1 MYYSQ
6 IRHRLSSV
14 SLKQM
19 PLHKALKLLIFL
31 FFYPI
36 YGKHLA
42 LVLISLQLDLAIPQQ
57 NLSTP
62 HSASLSASLSDA
74 ATRIA
79 AGPCERRGTL
89 PEFLGAAE
97 GLAGLF
103 LAMLS

>member
-42 LVLISLQLDLAIPQQ
+42 LVLISLQLDLAIPQR

-62 HSASLSASLSDA
+62 HSASLSDA